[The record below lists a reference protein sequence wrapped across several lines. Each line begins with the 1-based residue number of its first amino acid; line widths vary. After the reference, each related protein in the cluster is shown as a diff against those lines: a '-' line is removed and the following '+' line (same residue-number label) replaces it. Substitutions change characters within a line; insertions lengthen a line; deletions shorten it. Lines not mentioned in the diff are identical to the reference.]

1 MKGDDPLIWSNKKKM
16 IILNQ
21 MEGVSMQLH
30 HKNLPFYAK
39 YVIISKKKTEINR
52 DFRKKRLEI
61 FRDKM
66 RF

>member
-1 MKGDDPLIWSNKKKM
+1 M

-30 HKNLPFYAK
+30 HKNLPFYAN
-39 YVIISKKKTEINR
+39 YVIISKKNWDKSG
-52 DFRKKRLEI
+52 FYKKRLEI

>member
-1 MKGDDPLIWSNKKKM
+1 
-16 IILNQ
+16 
-21 MEGVSMQLH
+21 MQLH

-39 YVIISKKKTEINR
+39 HVIISKKKTEINR